1 MKRILMLAVLAL
13 SPTFAPAAAPPDQPA
28 IERAVRDYI
37 ESQHKVE
44 PARME
49 RALDEQ
55 LAKRTYWQAADGT
68 EFIMKTDFATMVN
81 VANTYNKDGTK
92 FPAQPR
98 VDIKILDVDNRVAT
112 VKLTAD
118 EWIDYMHLYKNQRN
132 EWKIINVL
140 WQYHDAKRQVSKK

>member
-1 MKRILMLAVLAL
+1 MKRILMLAMLAL
-13 SPTFAPAAAPPDQPA
+13 FPMLALAADPSDPPS

-44 PARME
+44 PARMA

-68 EFIMKTDFATMVN
+68 EFIMKTDFDTMVK
-81 VANTYNKDGTK
+81 VATTYNKDGSK

-98 VDIKILDVDNRVAT
+98 VEIKILDIDNRVAT

-140 WQYHDAKRQVSKK
+140 WQYHDAKRQINKK